1 MIPLKPFGGKR
12 VLAHNP
18 EIPAGGLKGT
28 LIMKYAKL
36 IFKNILRNKRR
47 TFLTISSLV
56 VSLFL
61 IVCLATVLTEFERGS
76 QEASPLRLVSR
87 HAVSLT
93 FVLPIAHLEKIKT
106 VPGVKEVTP
115 FSWFGGI
122 YIDERNFFANFAVD
136 PRKLREVVPELKMT
150 DAEWQA
156 FINDRQGAI
165 VGQKL
170 VTLHGF
176 TPGQRVTLKSP
187 IYNQS
192 VEFII
197 RGVYTGSDEKTLY
210 FHHEYI
216 NQLLPEGRR
225 DFAGTFS
232 ILANSPDDVPRI
244 AQQIDSIFANT
255 DAPTKTENEREFA
268 MSFQTMMGGVKQ
280 FLYGI
285 MAAITFSLLLVMGN
299 TMAMTVRER
308 TKEVGTLKAI
318 GFQRGTITAL
328 FLIEALILACIGA
341 AIGVGAAALVFN
353 LFDLSLIVPFFI
365 AFVPTRQTLISVFV
379 LSILVGL
386 ISVIYSAYRVSGL
399 TIAEAL
405 RSTE

>member
-1 MIPLKPFGGKR
+1 
-12 VLAHNP
+12 
-18 EIPAGGLKGT
+18 
-28 LIMKYAKL
+28 MKFAKL

-47 TFLTISSLV
+47 TLLTISSLV

-61 IVCLATVLTEFERGS
+61 IICLATILTEFDRGTDES
-76 QEASPLRLVSR
+76 SPVRLVAR

-93 FVLPIAHLEKIKT
+93 FSLPLADLEKMKA

-122 YIDERNFFANFAVD
+122 WKEEKNFFANFAVD
-136 PRKLREVVPELKMT
+136 ARKLREVLSELKMS

-156 FINDRQGAI
+156 FVNDRQGAI

-170 VTLHGF
+170 VKLYGF
-176 TPGQRVTLKSP
+176 TPGQRITLKSP
-187 IYNQS
+187 IYNAS
-192 VEFII
+192 MEFII
-197 RGVYTGSDEKTLY
+197 RGVCTGGDEKTLF
-210 FHHEYI
+210 FHYDYMNEMI
-216 NQLLPEGRR
+216 PESRKDDKDR
-225 DFAGTFS
+225 VGTFS
-232 ILANSPDDVPRI
+232 ILANTPEDVPRI
-244 AQQIDSIFANT
+244 AQTIDSMFANT
-255 DAPTKTENEREFA
+255 DAPTKTESEREFA
-268 MSFQTMMGGVKQ
+268 LSFQTMWGGVKQ

-285 MAAITFSLLLVMGN
+285 MGAITFSLLLVMGN

-328 FLIEALILACIGA
+328 FLGEALIVACIGA
-341 AIGVGAAALVFN
+341 AIGVGGAAL
-353 LFDLSLIVPFFI
+353 LFKVVDLSLIVPFFNS
-365 AFVPTRQTLISVFV
+365 FVPTKQTLAAVFG

-386 ISVIYSAYRVSGL
+386 VSVIYSAYRVSGL

>member
-1 MIPLKPFGGKR
+1 
-12 VLAHNP
+12 
-18 EIPAGGLKGT
+18 
-28 LIMKYAKL
+28 MKYAKL

-47 TFLTISSLV
+47 TLLTVLSLV

-61 IVCLATVLTEFERGS
+61 FVCLGTVLTELERGTD
-76 QEASPLRLVSR
+76 EANPLRLVSR
-87 HAVSLT
+87 HAVSLG
-93 FVLPIAHLEKIKT
+93 FILPMAHLQKMKT
-106 VPGVKEVTP
+106 VPGVKEVMP

-122 YIDERNFFANFAVD
+122 YKDERNFFANFAVD
-136 PRKLREVVPELKMT
+136 ARKLKEVVPELKMS
-150 DAEWQA
+150 DADWQT

-170 VTLHGF
+170 VIQYGF
-176 TPGQRVTLKSP
+176 TLGQRITLKSP

-210 FHHEYI
+210 FHHDYI
-216 NQLLPEGRR
+216 NELLPDWGK
-225 DFAGTFS
+225 DQVSTFS
-232 ILANSPDDVPRI
+232 ILVNTPEDVPRVGQ
-244 AQQIDSIFANT
+244 AIDSIFANT
-255 DAPTKTENEREFA
+255 DAPTKTESEREFA
-268 MSFQTMMGGVKQ
+268 LSFQTMFGGVKQ

-328 FLIEALILACIGA
+328 FLFESLIVACIGA
-341 AIGVGAAALVFN
+341 AIGIGAAMLIFN
-353 LFDLSLIVPFFI
+353 SVDLSLYIPFFI
-365 AFVPTRQTLISVFV
+365 KFVPTGQTAIAAFV

>member
-1 MIPLKPFGGKR
+1 
-12 VLAHNP
+12 
-18 EIPAGGLKGT
+18 
-28 LIMKYAKL
+28 MKYAKL

-47 TFLTISSLV
+47 TLLTISSLV

-61 IVCLATVLTEFERGS
+61 FVCLGTILTEFQRGTD
-76 QEASPLRLVSR
+76 EANPLRLVSR
-87 HAVSLT
+87 HAVSLG
-93 FVLPIAHLEKIKT
+93 FILPMAHLQKIKA
-106 VPGVKEVTP
+106 VPGVKEVMP

-122 YIDERNFFANFAVD
+122 YKDEKNFFANFAVD
-136 PRKLREVVPELKMT
+136 ARKLREVVPELKMS
-150 DAEWQA
+150 DADWQT

-170 VTLHGF
+170 VMLYGF
-176 TPGQRVTLKSP
+176 TPGQRITLKSP

-197 RGVYTGSDEKTLY
+197 RGVYTGNDEKTLY
-210 FHHEYI
+210 FHHDYI
-216 NQLLPEGRR
+216 NELLPDWGK
-225 DFAGTFS
+225 DQVSTFS
-232 ILANSPDDVPRI
+232 ILVNTPEDVPRVGQ
-244 AQQIDSIFANT
+244 AIDSIFANT
-255 DAPTKTENEREFA
+255 AAPTKTESEREFA
-268 MSFQTMMGGVKQ
+268 LSFQTMFGGVKQ

-328 FLIEALILACIGA
+328 FLGEALIVACIGA
-341 AIGVGAAALVFN
+341 AIGIGAAMLIFN
-353 LFDLSLIVPFFI
+353 SVDLGLYIPFFI
-365 AFVPTRQTLISVFV
+365 KFVPTGQTAIAAFV